1 MSPGICDRLGMLAEP
16 TRARILRVLERGEL
30 GVGELAQVM
39 RLPQSTVSRHL
50 KVLLQGGWLQ
60 KRSAGTANFFRLL
73 PDSLSPPDKAL
84 WELVRVS
91 LDVDEDLQ
99 EDITRLEMVLAQ
111 RAASSSEFFGRL
123 AGGWDALRRDMF
135 GDGFVL
141 PTLLSLVPG
150 DLVVADLGCGTGGGL
165 VDLAACVHKAIGV
178 DREQAMLDV
187 AATRLQGVDNVDLRP
202 GSLEELPLGDGE
214 VDAALCMLVLH
225 HVTDPESVFRE
236 AARAL
241 VPGGRLLL
249 LDMVLHDREEYRTT
263 MGHQHLGFS
272 REAVEGWA
280 QATGLTLA
288 SHRVLPRADQAL
300 GPALFLAVLQVG

>member
-1 MSPGICDRLGMLAEP
+1 MNPRICDRLGMLSES

-30 GVGELAQVM
+30 GVGEVAQVM

-50 KVLLQGGWLQ
+50 KVLLQGGWVQ

-73 PDSLSPPDKAL
+73 PDSLSTADKAL
-84 WELVRVS
+84 WELVREE
-91 LDVDEDLQ
+91 LDQDPDLE
-99 EDITRLEMVLAQ
+99 EDITRLETVLAQ

-150 DLVVADLGCGTGGGL
+150 DLVVADLGCGTGGVL
-165 VDLAACVHKAIGV
+165 ADLAPSVNRAVGV

-187 AATRLQGVDNVDLRP
+187 AASRLEGVDNVELRH
-202 GSLEELPLGDGE
+202 GSLESLPLGDEE

-225 HVTDPESVFRE
+225 HVDSPGRVFSE
-236 AARAL
+236 VARSL
-241 VPGGRLLL
+241 RPGGRFLL
-249 LDMVLHDREEYRTT
+249 LDMVDHAREEYENT
-263 MGHQHLGFS
+263 MGHKHLGFTS
-272 REAVEGWA
+272 EAIGEWA
-280 QATGLTLA
+280 QASGLHLR
-288 SHRVLPRADQAL
+288 SHRVLPVAEQAL
-300 GPALFLAVLQVG
+300 GPPLFLAVLERV

>member
-1 MSPGICDRLGMLAEP
+1 MNPVICNRLSTLSEP

-30 GVGELAQVM
+30 GVGEVAQVM

-50 KVLLQGGWLQ
+50 KVLLQGGWVQ

-73 PDSLSPPDKAL
+73 PDSLSPGDKAL
-84 WELVRVS
+84 WELVRVA
-91 LDVDEDLQ
+91 LDEDPALE
-99 EDITRLEMVLAQ
+99 EDITRLETVLAQ

-150 DLVVADLGCGTGGGL
+150 DLVVADLGCGTGGVL
-165 VDLAACVHKAIGV
+165 VDLAPCVERAVGV

-187 AATRLQGVDNVDLRP
+187 AASRLEGVGNVELRR
-202 GSLEELPLGDGE
+202 GSLESLPLGDEE

-225 HVTDPESVFRE
+225 HVDSPARVFSE
-236 AARAL
+236 VARSL
-241 VPGGRLLL
+241 RPNGRFLL
-249 LDMVLHDREEYRTT
+249 LDMVAHEREEYENT
-263 MGHQHLGFS
+263 MGHKHLGFTS
-272 REAVEGWA
+272 ETIGGWA
-280 QATGLTLA
+280 QAAGLHQR
-288 SHRVLPRADQAL
+288 SHRVLPVVEQAL
-300 GPALFLAVLQVG
+300 GPPLFLAVLERV